1 MLYKRML
8 HRRMRYKRMLHRRMR
23 YKRMLYTVKC
33 SLSLSW
39 SLTPAQWFD
48 AASGLG
54 STPVNKKM

>member
-1 MLYKRML
+1 ML
-8 HRRMRYKRMLHRRMR
+8 YKRMLHRRMR